1 MFSKLF
7 TQKSGTWSA
16 VESAPFR
23 NPDFC
28 PKIQFFQ
35 WDHVFSSSKDHC
47 IGGHGHG
54 LCISIEPVPKS
65 FFVYDLGHFS

>member
-23 NPDFC
+23 NPDFWA
-28 PKIQFFQ
+28 KIHFFQ
-35 WDHVFSSSKDHC
+35 WDPVFFQKT
-47 IGGHGHG
+47 IGAYGHG
-54 LCISIEPVPKS
+54 LLIGVGPVPKS
-65 FFVYDLGHFS
+65 FSVSDLGHFS